1 MKILKI
7 NARIYLITLKKRSF
21 DMKDENIN
29 IKYQNKVNLIFIILV
44 TISFLLYRFVFDRNG
59 NLLSLDYIL
68 IYFVVLVLVI
78 SSLINF
84 IKGKTR
90 NKDN

>member
-1 MKILKI
+1 
-7 NARIYLITLKKRSF
+7 
-21 DMKDENIN
+21 MKDEKIN

-44 TISFLLYRFVFDRNG
+44 TISFLLYRFGFDRNG
-59 NLLSLDYIL
+59 NLLSLNYIL
-68 IYFVVLVLVI
+68 MYFVVLVLVI

>member
-1 MKILKI
+1 
-7 NARIYLITLKKRSF
+7 
-21 DMKDENIN
+21 MKDEKIN

-59 NLLSLDYIL
+59 NLLSLNYIL

>member
-1 MKILKI
+1 
-7 NARIYLITLKKRSF
+7 
-21 DMKDENIN
+21 MKDENIN
-29 IKYQNKVNLIFIILV
+29 IKYQNKVNLIFIILI
-44 TISFLLYRFVFDRNG
+44 TISFLLYRFGFDRNG
-59 NLLSLDYIL
+59 DLLSFNYLTM
-68 IYFVVLVLVI
+68 YFLFLVLVI

>member
-1 MKILKI
+1 
-7 NARIYLITLKKRSF
+7 
-21 DMKDENIN
+21 MKDENIN

-59 NLLSLDYIL
+59 NLLSLNYIL

-78 SSLINF
+78 SSLINL

>member
-1 MKILKI
+1 
-7 NARIYLITLKKRSF
+7 
-21 DMKDENIN
+21 MKDEKIN

-44 TISFLLYRFVFDRNG
+44 TISFLLYLFGFDRNG
-59 NLLSLDYIL
+59 NLLSLNYIL
-68 IYFVVLVLVI
+68 MYFVVLVLVI

>member
-1 MKILKI
+1 
-7 NARIYLITLKKRSF
+7 
-21 DMKDENIN
+21 MKDENIN

-90 NKDN
+90 

>member
-1 MKILKI
+1 MKE
-7 NARIYLITLKKRSF
+7 
-21 DMKDENIN
+21 ENIN

-59 NLLSLDYIL
+59 DLFSFNYITM
-68 IYFVVLVLVI
+68 YFVLLILVI
-78 SSLINF
+78 SSLYNF
-84 IKGKTR
+84 VKGKIR

>member
-1 MKILKI
+1 
-7 NARIYLITLKKRSF
+7 
-21 DMKDENIN
+21 MKDENIN

-59 NLLSLDYIL
+59 NLLSLNYIL

-90 NKDN
+90 NKD

>member
-1 MKILKI
+1 
-7 NARIYLITLKKRSF
+7 
-21 DMKDENIN
+21 MKDE
-29 IKYQNKVNLIFIILV
+29 NKVNLIFIILV

-59 NLLSLDYIL
+59 NLLSLNYIL

>member
-1 MKILKI
+1 
-7 NARIYLITLKKRSF
+7 
-21 DMKDENIN
+21 MKDEKIN

-44 TISFLLYRFVFDRNG
+44 TISFLLYRFGFDRNG
-59 NLLSLDYIL
+59 NLLSLNYIL

>member
-1 MKILKI
+1 
-7 NARIYLITLKKRSF
+7 
-21 DMKDENIN
+21 MKDEKIN

-44 TISFLLYRFVFDRNG
+44 TISFLLYRFGFDRNS
-59 NLLSLDYIL
+59 NLLSLNYIL
-68 IYFVVLVLVI
+68 IYLVVLVLVI
-78 SSLINF
+78 SSLKNF

>member
-1 MKILKI
+1 
-7 NARIYLITLKKRSF
+7 
-21 DMKDENIN
+21 MKDENIN

-59 NLLSLDYIL
+59 NLLSLNYIL

>member
-1 MKILKI
+1 
-7 NARIYLITLKKRSF
+7 
-21 DMKDENIN
+21 MKDENIN

-78 SSLINF
+78 SNLRNF
-84 IKGKTR
+84 IRERTR

>member
-1 MKILKI
+1 
-7 NARIYLITLKKRSF
+7 
-21 DMKDENIN
+21 MKDENIN

-59 NLLSLDYIL
+59 NLLSLNYIL
-68 IYFVVLVLVI
+68 IFFVVLVLVI